1 MLHNPSPGSGPFP
14 TGDRTLAVLP
24 SERKMAEARGHAP
37 LPASAG
43 RSGFKPV
50 PILDRFDSLRS
61 PSGSTSGRS
70 ISASLRRLQ
79 WSPRQAQHATHA
91 ERRTEGA
98 GRSPEFRVAKRV
110 NRTCVGPFR
119 RRMPDQLF
127 AVQPCWAPAR
137 LTPHPLRGVGAAPS
151 PRCSAPSATRRNGPR
166 ARTPTGSSSHR
177 RRSRSGRRRGGDGGF
192 GRCGRGRGGGR
203 SSCSSG
209 GGRSA
214 ARNEGHDFCGF
225 LPDDLKFYSVWRQF
239 VKPVT

>member
-1 MLHNPSPGSGPFP
+1 MLHNPNPGSGPFP

-110 NRTCVGPFR
+110 NRTCVDPFR

-166 ARTPTGSSSHR
+166 ARTPTGNRSFEASHDVSFTTR
-177 RRSRSGRRRGGDGGF
+177 GWKMVPLPGLAPGIQPSHGCVMCFFTTGRKAEPACTGP
-192 GRCGRGRGGGR
+192 
-203 SSCSSG
+203 
-209 GGRSA
+209 A
-214 ARNEGHDFCGF
+214 N
-225 LPDDLKFYSVWRQF
+225 
-239 VKPVT
+239 